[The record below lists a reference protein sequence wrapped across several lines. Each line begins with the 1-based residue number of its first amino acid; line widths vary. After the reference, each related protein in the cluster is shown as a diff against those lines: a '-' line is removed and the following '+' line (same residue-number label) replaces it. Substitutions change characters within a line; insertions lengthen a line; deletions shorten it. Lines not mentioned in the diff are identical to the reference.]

1 VNANRR
7 RFFTACAGALLAPC
21 AARPLRAEEK
31 DMLTPAIREITGD
44 AVLQAGRVKLDIPRI
59 ADNGNAVPLKLAIDS
74 PMTADDYV
82 KSVHLLSE
90 KNPRTVMARFFF
102 GPRSGRAVLQT
113 RVRLNGSQRVVAIA
127 VMSDGSFWSDTAEVE
142 VTESACYDATGPT

>member
-1 VNANRR
+1 MNVSRR
-7 RFFTACAGALLAPC
+7 RFFGACAGALLAPC
-21 AARPLRAEEK
+21 AVGPLRAEEK
-31 DMLTPAIREITGD
+31 DTLTPAIREATGG
-44 AVLQAGRVKLDIPRI
+44 APLKTGRVKLEIPRI
-59 ADNGNAVPLKLAIDS
+59 ADNGNAVPLKLAVDS

-102 GPRSGRAVLQT
+102 GPRSGRAQLQT

-127 VMSDGSFWSDTAEVE
+127 AMSDGTFWSDTAEVE
-142 VTESACYDATGPT
+142 VTEAACYDATGPT